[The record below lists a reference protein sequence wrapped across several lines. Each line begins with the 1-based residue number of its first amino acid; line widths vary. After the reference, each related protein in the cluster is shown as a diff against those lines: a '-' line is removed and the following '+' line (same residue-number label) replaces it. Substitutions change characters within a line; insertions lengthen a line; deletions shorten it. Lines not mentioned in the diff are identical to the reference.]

1 MELHIEHIHILCR
14 LCIIQYKEYYECKR
28 CAEFSSSFLS
38 VFPGYILPVMLLCIM
53 PLRLYLDFYL
63 AVSSYSEKSFQAD
76 RGAEK
81 ASHKEQEDRKLLPW
95 KDIHLKG

>member
-1 MELHIEHIHILCR
+1 
-14 LCIIQYKEYYECKR
+14 
-28 CAEFSSSFLS
+28 
-38 VFPGYILPVMLLCIM
+38 MLLCIVS
-53 PLRLYLDFYL
+53 LRLYLDFYL